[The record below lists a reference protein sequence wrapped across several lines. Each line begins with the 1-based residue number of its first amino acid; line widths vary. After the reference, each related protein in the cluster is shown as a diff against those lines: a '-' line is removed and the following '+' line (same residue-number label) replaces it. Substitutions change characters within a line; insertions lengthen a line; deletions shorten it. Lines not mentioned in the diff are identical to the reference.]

1 MRLMFKIGVLGGRE
15 TVIGFKALGLDV
27 FPVETESEARQTLRR
42 LSRPEEQYAIIYVEE
57 NLALALDNEIARLKD
72 DVTPAVILIPGRD
85 GSLGLGQSAL
95 QAAVERAVGSN
106 IL

>member
-1 MRLMFKIGVLGGRE
+1 MYKIGVLGGRE
-15 TVIGFKALGLDV
+15 TVMGFKALGLDI
-27 FPVETESEARQTLRR
+27 FPVESEEEARQTLRKI
-42 LSRPEEQYAIIYVEE
+42 SKPEEQYGIIYVEE
-57 NLALALDNEIARLKD
+57 NLAPALDHEISRLKD

>member
-1 MRLMFKIGVLGGRE
+1 M
-15 TVIGFKALGLDV
+15 IGFKALGLDV
-27 FPVETESEARQTLRR
+27 FPVETENEARQTLRR
-42 LSRPEEQYAIIYVEE
+42 LSRPEEEYAIIYVEE

-72 DVTPAVILIPGRD
+72 NVTPAVILIPGRD

>member
-27 FPVETESEARQTLRR
+27 FPVETETEARQTLRR